1 MILAKLTITGHIPR
15 ESSPHYGGY
24 SWFRD
29 DGTHKRVM
37 TPQLTSKWQYPGARW
52 WKFDI
57 HTHTPASVDY
67 GKGSNQ
73 KSLRQITPKDWLMA
87 YMRAEVDCVAVTDHN
102 SGEWIDRLKTALV
115 CLEQEQPPSY
125 RPLYLFPGVE
135 ITANGGIHVL
145 AVFDV
150 CKTRADVHK
159 LLGAVEYK
167 GGLGR
172 SDVAANKSLI
182 EVVKAITEAG
192 GTPILAHID
201 KPSSAFTELRGNT
214 LTPLLDFDGLYAMEV
229 HDATCIE
236 NSELYH
242 RCQTVWTEVL
252 GSDAHHPDGSSG
264 QRFPGSHFTWVKMA
278 QPSLEGLRLALLDGE
293 GFSIRRGSNAEPN
306 NPSPL
311 PKHVIDRIE
320 IANVRYM
327 GRGASAELR
336 FSPWFNALVGGRGT
350 GKSTVVHALRL
361 SSGKMHELTKL
372 DDKSEPRVT
381 FERFNQVP
389 KSKFDNGGL
398 TDESKIVW
406 TVVRDGIR
414 YRVTWEQGT
423 TPPTVEEAK
432 DNNWKRALVQDL
444 SRLPVRIFSQGQIAA
459 LAGDNRQALLH
470 IIDQAAGVG
479 RLQQQIDEAR
489 NAFMALRAKIRA
501 IDGKLGKR
509 EQLMG
514 SQEDVSR
521 KLARFEEEG
530 HKQILSDYRR
540 YSKQHEGLEKLREEV
555 ESRASKI
562 DQVVAELNLSAS
574 LEDMFDS
581 GSVEKTEVEKIVN
594 ILVSGMSTTA
604 DELRHAAERLRSH
617 IATFQAKLS
626 KSRWHSSA
634 EQARVNHDQLVASLQ
649 EAGIHDLDDY
659 QHLLQEQQTI
669 DNDLTQLD
677 SMEKERS
684 ILCDQADREHRNI
697 LAARQAISNARRVFL
712 DDVLAQNQFVR
723 IGIHMYGDDPS
734 TIERELRQVLGI
746 QDDRFRDDVLV
757 MNGDIPA
764 KGIVKDLLVGLPLDE
779 DERSE
784 EFERRIETFKEQ
796 LKDACDGGGSFGGH
810 FNNYLKREAG
820 NSPEL
825 LDKLLAWFPNDSLTI
840 MYSRRG
846 DGTDFHPVEQAS
858 AGQRSAAM
866 LAFLLTYGE
875 EPLVL
880 DQPEDDLDNHLIYDL
895 IVRQI
900 RENKIRRQL
909 IIVTHNPNVVVNGDA
924 EMLHVLDF
932 KAGQCVVAKSG
943 AMQQEAIREEV
954 CRIIEGGREAFENRY
969 RRLGREI
976 KYF

>member
-1 MILAKLTITGHIPR
+1 
-15 ESSPHYGGY
+15 
-24 SWFRD
+24 
-29 DGTHKRVM
+29 M
-37 TPQLTSKWQYPGARW
+37 TPQLTSEWHYPGARW
-52 WKFDI
+52 WKFDV

-67 GKGSNQ
+67 GRGCDHE
-73 KSLRQITPKDWLMA
+73 SLRQITPEDWLLA

-102 SGEWIDRLKTALV
+102 SGQWIDRLKTALS
-115 CLEQEQPPSY
+115 CLEQERPSSY

-150 CKTRADVHK
+150 CNTGSDVDK
-159 LLGAVEYK
+159 LLGAVDYRGEPGK
-167 GGLGR
+167 

-214 LTPLLDFDGLYAMEV
+214 LAPLLEFDGLYAMEV
-229 HDATCIE
+229 HDASCIE
-236 NSELYH
+236 DQKLYQ
-242 RCQTVWTEVL
+242 RCKAVWTEVL

-278 QPSLEGLRLALLDGE
+278 QPSIEGLRLALLDGE
-293 GFSIRRGSNAEPN
+293 GFSIRRGSSSEPN

-320 IANVRYM
+320 IANAQYM

-361 SSGKMHELTKL
+361 SSGKMRELTKL
-372 DDKSEPRVT
+372 DENSEPRLT

-389 KSKFDNGGL
+389 RSKFEIGGL
-398 TDESKIVW
+398 TDETKIVW
-406 TVVRDGIR
+406 AVVRDGIR
-414 YRVTWEQGT
+414 YRVTWEQAST
-423 TPPTVEEAK
+423 APIVEEAE
-432 DNNWKRALVQDL
+432 DNNWKMASVQDL
-444 SRLPVRIFSQGQIAA
+444 GRLPIRIFSQGQIAA

-470 IIDQAAGVG
+470 IIDQAAGVE
-479 RLQQQIDEAR
+479 RLKQQMDEAR
-489 NAFMALRAKIRA
+489 NAFMASRAKIRE

-509 EQLMG
+509 EQLVG

-521 KLARFEEEG
+521 KLARFEKEG
-530 HKQILSDYRR
+530 HKQVLTAYRR
-540 YSKQHEGLEKLREEV
+540 YSKQQEGLENLREEA
-555 ESRASKI
+555 ESRANKI
-562 DQVVAELNLSAS
+562 DQVVAELKLSGL
-574 LEDMFDS
+574 LEDLFDA
-581 GSVEKTEVEKIVN
+581 GSEEKTEVERIVD
-594 ILVSGMSTTA
+594 ILVSGMNTAA
-604 DELRHAAERLRSH
+604 DELRHAAERFRSH
-617 IATFQAKLS
+617 ITTFQVELS
-626 KSRWHSSA
+626 RSDWHSSA
-634 EQARVNHDQLVASLQ
+634 EQARENHDQLVANLQ

-659 QHLLQEQQTI
+659 QHLLKEQQAVAS
-669 DNDLTQLD
+669 DLKQLD
-677 SMEKERS
+677 LMEEERKS
-684 ILCDQADREHRNI
+684 FCDQADRELKDI
-697 LAARQAISNARRVFL
+697 LTARQGISNARRVFL
-712 DDVLAQNQFVR
+712 DDVLARNQFVR
-723 IGIHMYGDDPS
+723 IEIHNYGNDPLI
-734 TIERELRQVLGI
+734 IENELRQILSI

-757 MNGDIPA
+757 MNGDTPA
-764 KGIVKDLLVGLPLDE
+764 KGIVRDLLAGLPSEE
-779 DERSE
+779 DGRSE
-784 EFERRIETFKEQ
+784 EFERRIETFKER
-796 LKDACDGGGSFGGH
+796 LKDSCDGKGSFGGH
-810 FNNYLKREAG
+810 FNNYLNREAG
-820 NSPEL
+820 KSPEL
-825 LDKLLAWFPNDSLTI
+825 LDKLLAWFPSDNLSI
-840 MYSRRG
+840 KYSRRG

-900 RENKIRRQL
+900 RENKVRRQL

-932 KAGQCVVAKSG
+932 KAGQCVVAQSG

-954 CRIIEGGREAFENRY
+954 CRIIEGGREAFESRY
-969 RRLGREI
+969 RRLGREVI
-976 KYF
+976 HV